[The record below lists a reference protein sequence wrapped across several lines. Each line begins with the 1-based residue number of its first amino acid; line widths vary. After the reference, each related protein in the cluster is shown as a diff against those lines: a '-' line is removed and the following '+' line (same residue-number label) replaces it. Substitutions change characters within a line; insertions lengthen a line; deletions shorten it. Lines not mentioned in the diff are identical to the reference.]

1 MGNFYVNTFLPESV
15 YMQINKKDIPKEII
29 AEYKLTDKY
38 FDQDGYAMVEVM
50 KAIYGLPQS
59 GCLAHKDLKVR
70 LAQYGYRPMK
80 HTPGLWKHDTKRTT
94 FTLVV
99 DDFGICYFSESDK
112 NHLIE
117 ALKEKY
123 PIKVGE
129 GKKYVG
135 IDFEWDYK
143 N

>member
-59 GCLAHKDLKVR
+59 
-70 LAQYGYRPMK
+70 
-80 HTPGLWKHDTKRTT
+80 
-94 FTLVV
+94 
-99 DDFGICYFSESDK
+99 S
-112 NHLIE
+112 
-117 ALKEKY
+117 
-123 PIKVGE
+123 
-129 GKKYVG
+129 
-135 IDFEWDYK
+135 
-143 N
+143 